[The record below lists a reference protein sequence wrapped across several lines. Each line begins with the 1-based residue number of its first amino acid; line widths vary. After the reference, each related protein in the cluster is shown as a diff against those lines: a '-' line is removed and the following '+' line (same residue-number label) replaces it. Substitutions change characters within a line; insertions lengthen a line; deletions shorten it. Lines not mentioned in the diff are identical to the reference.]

1 MHPVLVLG
9 IVIGGALVFWG
20 GYEAVN
26 TLYEWHSDRQE
37 QREYEEY
44 VKAHAEKG
52 RLVPVTLF
60 ENDDDD
66 DDDDDEPLGVWKK
79 RDSMNSN
86 SELRHRHINSSQEV
100 RYFVTTI
107 IFIHSI

>member
-9 IVIGGALVFWG
+9 IVISGAIVIWG

-26 TLYEWHSDRQE
+26 TLYEWHNDRQE
-37 QREYEEY
+37 QKSYEEY

-66 DDDDDEPLGVWKK
+66 DDDDQPLATWQK
-79 RDSMNSN
+79 RDSMNSQ
-86 SELRHRHINSSQEV
+86 SELRHRNINSSQEV
-100 RYFVTTI
+100 RAFNL
-107 IFIHSI
+107 